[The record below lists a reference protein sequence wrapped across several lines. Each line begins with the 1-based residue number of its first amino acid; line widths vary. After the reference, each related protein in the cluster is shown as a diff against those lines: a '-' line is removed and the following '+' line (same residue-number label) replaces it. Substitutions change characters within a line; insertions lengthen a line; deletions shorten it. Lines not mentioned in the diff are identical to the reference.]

1 MDQHP
6 TPHPPAPATR
16 PARTH
21 WTPTKQRLFLAALL
35 EYGSVGRAARA
46 AGMSRSSAHRLRARL
61 PGTEFDRIWANA
73 LALHAARLADPF
85 APPAP
90 HRPTPRQTR

>member
-1 MDQHP
+1 MDQHR
-6 TPHPPAPATR
+6 TPNPPAPATR
-16 PARTH
+16 PARSH
-21 WTPTKQRLFLAALL
+21 WTPAKQRLFLAALL

-61 PGTEFDRIWANA
+61 PGSEFDRIWANA
-73 LALHAARLADPF
+73 LALHAARLTDPF

-90 HRPTPRQTR
+90 RRATAH

>member
-1 MDQHP
+1 MDQQP
-6 TPHPPAPATR
+6 LPHPPVPATR
-16 PARTH
+16 PARAH

-35 EYGSVGRAARA
+35 EYGSVGRAARV

-90 HRPTPRQTR
+90 SRPTPRQAR